1 MFQNVEFDGEINY
14 PDSFNIRDYASDLMF
29 FQQAKA
35 SGVESATLMKEIDKE
50 IARAVVDD
58 DEKRNE
64 IFTEIDTKPEVGS
77 FTQDEPQQ
85 EDQAKGN
92 QQSCN
97 GGLHYNHRGQVQAYH
112 FQQLNSLASHYSLDA
127 WQY

>member
-35 SGVESATLMKEIDKE
+35 SGVESSTLMKEIDKE

-58 DEKRNE
+58 DEKLNE

-77 FTQDEPQQ
+77 FTQDEPAQ
-85 EDQAKGN
+85 EDQEVEEE
-92 QQSCN
+92 QI
-97 GGLHYNHRGQVQAYH
+97 
-112 FQQLNSLASHYSLDA
+112 
-127 WQY
+127 